1 MTYKRGVTPVNW
13 PAVVAIALAAV
24 LLIAGAA
31 VGIWEV
37 WHG

>member
-1 MTYKRGVTPVNW
+1 MNHKRGVTPVNW
-13 PAVVAIALAAV
+13 WAIGLIM

-37 WHG
+37 VR